1 MVEWERRIYVVILVW
16 IDTNSLSPVEA
27 WPKPTP
33 TWIIILLTTTTTQLS
48 PEHFIQELGELY
60 SLHSEREIGNCRISV
75 SSGDFRNVYELIV
88 KYNCFISS
96 SCKKIQLTPRR
107 RGIFWTKKDHINEKW
122 VTWKLDGV
130 GKTISG
136 SMSERVSLGPLLT
149 PVHGIYTT
157 ICQYLSENYYK

>member
-1 MVEWERRIYVVILVW
+1 MTTNFQTHIFIHRGRWITDKRIQINIFQSTDYYGDECKLCWMVEWERRINVVILVW

-60 SLHSEREIGNCRISV
+60 SLHSEREIENCRISV

-96 SCKKIQLTPRR
+96 SCKKIQLTQRR
-107 RGIFWTKKDHINEKW
+107 RGIFLNK
-122 VTWKLDGV
+122 
-130 GKTISG
+130 
-136 SMSERVSLGPLLT
+136 ERS
-149 PVHGIYTT
+149 Y
-157 ICQYLSENYYK
+157 